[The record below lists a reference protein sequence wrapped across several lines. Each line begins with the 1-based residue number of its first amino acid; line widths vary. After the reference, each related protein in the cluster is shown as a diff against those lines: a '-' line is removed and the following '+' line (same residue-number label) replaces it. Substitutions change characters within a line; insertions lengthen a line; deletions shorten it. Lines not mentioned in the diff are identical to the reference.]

1 MRPDNSGNTNTSSTT
16 GKNGI
21 RRPGDEVDWLTRDE
35 LHARYPPLTNMPD
48 GAGTHVL
55 KPNGHPWYYDTA
67 LSGGVGG
74 KANTRIGNQTATW
87 QGSNIIAG
95 PKGLIPGEEIF
106 VPYTHGSSYILTAD
120 DIDDRHEHWCYV
132 AKGRRITIGAPTSR
146 ISSTRAPPRS
156 GGRGGKPPCRGPCFS
171 TRRRRVCA
179 NLTSAAARPA
189 RIGYPPIW

>member
-1 MRPDNSGNTNTSSTT
+1 
-16 GKNGI
+16 
-21 RRPGDEVDWLTRDE
+21 
-35 LHARYPPLTNMPD
+35 MPD

-120 DIDDRHEHWCYV
+120 DIDDRREHWYYV
-132 AKGRRITIGAPTSR
+132 AKGRKITISVPTPR
-146 ISSTRAPPRS
+146 ISSTPAPPE
-156 GGRGGKPPCRGPCFS
+156 RGEATMPGPVFF
-171 TRRRRVCA
+171 
-179 NLTSAAARPA
+179 NTSPACLRQPDERCRPA
-189 RIGYPPIW
+189 CTNRLPAYMVRLVRLCSRHRLFTELALDTHTH

>member
-1 MRPDNSGNTNTSSTT
+1 
-16 GKNGI
+16 
-21 RRPGDEVDWLTRDE
+21 
-35 LHARYPPLTNMPD
+35 MPD

-55 KPNGHPWYYDTA
+55 KPNGHPWFYDTA
-67 LSGGVGG
+67 ISGGVGG

-95 PKGLIPGEEIF
+95 PKGLTADTGCEEIF

-120 DIDDRHEHWCYV
+120 DVDDRREQWCYV
-132 AKGRRITIGAPTSR
+132 AKGRKITVGTPASR
-146 ISSTRAPPRS
+146 IRATPAPPR
-156 GGRGGKPPCRGPCFS
+156 GGGGKPPCRGPCFS

>member
-1 MRPDNSGNTNTSSTT
+1 MRSSPS
-16 GKNGI
+16 N
-21 RRPGDEVDWLTRDE
+21 PLAQLFLTWTCAPQR
-35 LHARYPPLTNMPD
+35 NMPD

-95 PKGLIPGEEIF
+95 PKGLTPGEEIF

-120 DIDDRHEHWCYV
+120 DVDDRREQWCYV
-132 AKGRRITIGAPTSR
+132 AKGRKITVGTPESR
-146 ISSTRAPPRS
+146 NRATPAPPS
-156 GGRGGKPPCRGPCFS
+156 GGRGRKPPCRGPCFS

>member
-1 MRPDNSGNTNTSSTT
+1 
-16 GKNGI
+16 
-21 RRPGDEVDWLTRDE
+21 
-35 LHARYPPLTNMPD
+35 MPD

-95 PKGLIPGEEIF
+95 PKGLMPGEEIF

-120 DIDDRHEHWCYV
+120 DIDDRREHWYYV
-132 AKGRRITIGAPTSR
+132 AKDRKTTIGVPTPR
-146 ISSTRAPPRS
+146 ISSTPAPPRS
-156 GGRGGKPPCRGPCFS
+156 VGRGGEERKPPCRGPCFS